1 MNIMMRWAAA
11 IAAMLMLAAAA
22 TAAGAADDPFLGIWR
37 LDLAKSTIAHNPGV
51 KSKEF
56 VLSPT
61 ADGVMITETLEI
73 VGDPEK
79 HVTHLPYTYGKPVPQ
94 PGPGFDALLVERTD
108 SHTAT
113 WTVMLKG
120 QPLSRLAVV
129 VSPDGK
135 EMAFRYVLRTSDPTG
150 ETLKDRMV
158 YVRQ

>member
-1 MNIMMRWAAA
+1 MNVIVRWVAA
-11 IAAMLMLAAAA
+11 LAATLLLAGAA
-22 TAAGAADDPFLGIWR
+22 TAADDPFLGTWR
-37 LDLAKSTIAHNPGV
+37 LDLARSTIAHNPGV

-79 HVTHLPYTYGKPVPQ
+79 HVSHLPYTYGKPTPQ
-94 PGPGFDALLVERTD
+94 PGPGFDALLVEKTGD
-108 SHTAT
+108 HSAT
-113 WTVMLKG
+113 WTALLKG
-120 QPLSRLAVV
+120 QPLSKLEVV

-135 EMAFRYVLRTSDPTG
+135 LMTFRYVLRTADPTG

>member
-1 MNIMMRWAAA
+1 MKSMIRWLTA
-11 IAAMLMLAAAA
+11 IAATFLLAAMAS
-22 TAAGAADDPFLGIWR
+22 AADDPFLGTWR

-73 VGDPEK
+73 IGEHGEK
-79 HVTHLPYTYGKPVPQ
+79 HVSHLAYAYGKPVPQ
-94 PGPGFDALLVERTD
+94 PGPGFDALLVEKTD
-108 SHTAT
+108 SHSAT
-113 WTVMLKG
+113 WTVLLQGK
-120 QPLSRLAVV
+120 PLSKLAVI

-135 EMAFRYVLRTSDPTG
+135 EMAFRYLLRTSDPTG

>member
-1 MNIMMRWAAA
+1 MTTIARWLTA
-11 IAAMLMLAAAA
+11 LAATLLLATATAA
-22 TAAGAADDPFLGIWR
+22 TATDDPFLGTWR
-37 LDLAKSTIAHNPGV
+37 LDLARSTIAHNPGV

-79 HVTHLPYTYGKPVPQ
+79 HVSHLPYSYGKPVPQ
-94 PGPGFDALLVERTD
+94 AGPGFDALLVEKTGD
-108 SHTAT
+108 HSAT
-113 WTVMLKG
+113 WTTMLKG
-120 QPLSRLAVV
+120 AVLSKLEVV

-135 EMAFRYVLRTSDPTG
+135 EMTFRYVLRASDPTG

-158 YVRQ
+158 YVRQP

>member
-1 MNIMMRWAAA
+1 MNIMIRWAAA
-11 IAAMLMLAAAA
+11 VAATLMLAGAAN
-22 TAAGAADDPFLGIWR
+22 AADDPFLGIWR

-73 VGDPEK
+73 VGDPEQ

-94 PGPGFDALLVERTD
+94 PGPGFDALLVEKPA

-113 WTVMLKG
+113 WTAMLTG

-135 EMAFRYVLRTSDPTG
+135 EMAFRYVLRS
-150 ETLKDRMV
+150 
-158 YVRQ
+158 

>member
-22 TAAGAADDPFLGIWR
+22 TAAGAADDPFLGTWR

-79 HVTHLPYTYGKPVPQ
+79 HVTHLPYTYSKPVPQ
-94 PGPGFDALLVERTD
+94 AGPGFDALLVERTD

-113 WTVMLKG
+113 WTAMLKG

-135 EMAFRYVLRTSDPTG
+135 EMAFRYVLRTSDPSG

>member
-1 MNIMMRWAAA
+1 MNIVTRWLTA
-11 IAAMLMLAAAA
+11 IAATLLLA
-22 TAAGAADDPFLGIWR
+22 TAASAADDPFLGTWR
-37 LDLAKSTIAHNPGV
+37 LDLAKSTIANNPGV

-61 ADGVMITETLEI
+61 AEGVMITETLELMS
-73 VGDPEK
+73 GGEK
-79 HVTHLPYTYGKPVPQ
+79 QVTHLPYTYGKPVPQ
-94 PGPGFDALLVERTD
+94 AGPGFDALLVEKTD
-108 SHTAT
+108 DHTAL

-120 QPLSRLAVV
+120 KPLSRLQVT

-135 EMAFRYVLRTSDPTG
+135 EMAFRYLMRSADPTG

>member
-1 MNIMMRWAAA
+1 MNIITRWLAA
-11 IAAMLMLAAAA
+11 IAATLLLA
-22 TAAGAADDPFLGIWR
+22 TAATAADDPFLGTWR

-61 ADGVMITETLEI
+61 AEGVMITETLELLAG
-73 VGDPEK
+73 GDRQ
-79 HVTHLPYTYGKPVPQ
+79 VTRLPYTYGKPVPQ
-94 PGPGFDALLVERTD
+94 AGPGFDALLVEKTGERT
-108 SHTAT
+108 AL
-113 WTVMLKG
+113 WTVLLNGK
-120 QPLSRLAVV
+120 PLSQLQVT

-135 EMAFRYVLRTSDPTG
+135 EMAFRYLMRSSDPTG